1 MHLESLNTK
10 ETLKLIHFYHSHS
23 LSIRCI
29 PLHFQ
34 DLTVTF
40 PPNSIT
46 VILSA
51 ASAGVSTYGSP
62 SQILE
67 SIWGEGGRVAV
78 KEFGGNGYG
87 ETHTPGSS
95 SSSSNSN
102 GNVVEQTGG
111 CVWVH
116 GRELEEWSLSALRNR
131 ITYLKQ
137 GDLDLALPAGEYLSS
152 VYLFIYQSRS
162 IYLSNQ
168 LTN

>member
-1 MHLESLNTK
+1 M
-10 ETLKLIHFYHSHS
+10 
-23 LSIRCI
+23 
-29 PLHFQ
+29 
-34 DLTVTF
+34 
-40 PPNSIT
+40 
-46 VILSA
+46 ILSA

-67 SIWGEGGRVAV
+67 SIWGEGGRVAF

-95 SSSSNSN
+95 SSNSN
-102 GNVVEQTGG
+102 GNIVEQTGG

-137 GDLDLALPAGEYLSS
+137 GDLDLALPAGKYISS
-152 VYLFIYQSRS
+152 VYLFTYQSLF
-162 IYLSNQ
+162 YLSN
-168 LTN
+168 